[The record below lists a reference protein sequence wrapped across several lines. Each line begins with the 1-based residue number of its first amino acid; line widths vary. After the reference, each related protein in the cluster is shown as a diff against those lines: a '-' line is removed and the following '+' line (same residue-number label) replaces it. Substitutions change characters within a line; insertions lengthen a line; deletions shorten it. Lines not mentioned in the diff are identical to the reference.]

1 MKEKIKLW
9 LVTMLLKMD
18 PITVE
23 DIYKKIKIALSNCT
37 EII

>member
-9 LVTMLLKMD
+9 LVYAVSKMD

-23 DIYKKIKIALSNCT
+23 DIYKKKELK
-37 EII
+37 

>member
-9 LVTMLLKMD
+9 LVTMLLSKMD

-23 DIYKKIKIALSNCT
+23 DIYKKKELK
-37 EII
+37 

>member
-9 LVTMLLKMD
+9 LVTMLLSKMD

-23 DIYKKIKIALSNCT
+23 DIYKKELK
-37 EII
+37 